1 MSRKIITTDKA
12 PAAIGTYSQAVK
24 IDNIVYLSGQIPLSA
39 ETMSLISEN
48 FREQITQ
55 VFTNLAIVAEA
66 AGATLNDAVKLTIYL
81 TNLEN
86 FNEVNEVMSTFFQE
100 PFPARAVIGVSE
112 LPKNSLVEIDA
123 ILHLTS

>member
-1 MSRKIITTDKA
+1 MSRKIIITDKA

-24 IDNIVYLSGQIPLSA
+24 VENIVYLSGQIPLSA
-39 ETMSLISEN
+39 ETMSLVSEN

-55 VFTNLAIVAEA
+55 VFSNLAFVAEA
-66 AGATLNDAVKLTIYL
+66 AGGSLKDTVKLTIYL

-86 FNEVNEVMSTFFQE
+86 FNEVNDVMSAFFQK

>member
-1 MSRKIITTDKA
+1 MSRKTITTEKA
-12 PAAIGTYSQAVK
+12 PATIGTYSRAIK
-24 IDNIVYLSGQIPLSA
+24 IDNIVYLSGQIPLSP

-55 VFTNLAIVAEA
+55 VFSNLANVAEA
-66 AGATLNDAVKLTIYL
+66 AGGSLNDAVKLTIYL

-86 FNEVNEVMSTFFQE
+86 FSVVNDVMSAFFQE

-112 LPKNSLVEIDA
+112 LPKDALVEIDA